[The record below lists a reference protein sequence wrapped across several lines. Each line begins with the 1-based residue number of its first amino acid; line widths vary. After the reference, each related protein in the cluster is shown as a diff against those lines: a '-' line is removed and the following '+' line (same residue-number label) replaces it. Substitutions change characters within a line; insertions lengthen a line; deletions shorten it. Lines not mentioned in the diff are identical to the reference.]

1 MRAALRAVASDDNQ
15 TFDLILMKSSNRFY
29 PSFFRFEFRAS
40 GTAEHRPA
48 SLEDPADIS

>member
-1 MRAALRAVASDDNQ
+1 MCAALRAVASNHDQ

-29 PSFFRFEFRAS
+29 PSLFRFEFRAS
-40 GTAEHRPA
+40 GTAEHRTA